1 MDALDEALVNQVA
14 SYVASDIVLSPEP
27 GKTMRKWRLL
37 FQLSQREVASQMGV
51 SPPVLSDYEKGK
63 RMSPGVQFVSRFV
76 RSLIELDVKRGGHNV
91 MRFVQGAIK
100 VQRSIMDIVEF
111 HVPIELRDVVRAV
124 NGEFV
129 TLKEEQG
136 VLVHGYT
143 LVDSIRAILELGPY
157 DFVNI
162 FGRNSMRVIAFA
174 NVTTGRSPMVAIRV
188 FPLKPK
194 AVVLHGP
201 VNADSVDPLAVKL
214 SQLERIP
221 LIVSRLPTVEDLL
234 EGLRSLIGR

>member
-1 MDALDEALVNQVA
+1 MEPSDDSLSNQVA
-14 SYVASDIVLSPEP
+14 SYVVSDIVLSPEP
-27 GKTMRKWRLL
+27 GKTMKKWRLL
-37 FQLSQREVASQMGV
+37 FQLSQREVASKMGV

-76 RSLIELDVKRGGHNV
+76 RSLIELDLKRGGHNV
-91 MRFVQGAIK
+91 MGFVQSTMK
-100 VQRSIMDIVEF
+100 FQRSIMDLVEF
-111 HVPIELRDVVRAV
+111 HVPLELKEVVRAV

-129 TLKEEQG
+129 TLKEEQSTP
-136 VLVHGYT
+136 VHGYT

-162 FGRNSMRVIAFA
+162 FGRNSMRVIAFT

-201 VNADSVDPLAVKL
+201 VGADSVDPLAVRI

-221 LIVSRLPTVEDLL
+221 LIVSKAPSVEDLL
-234 EGLRSLIGR
+234 EGMRSLVGR

>member
-1 MDALDEALVNQVA
+1 MDSADDSLPNQVA
-14 SYVASDIVLSPEP
+14 SYVVSDIVLSPEP

-37 FQLSQREVASQMGV
+37 FQLSQREVASRMGI

-63 RMSPGVQFVSRFV
+63 RISPGVQFVSRFV
-76 RSLIELDVKRGGHNV
+76 RSLIELDLKKGGHNV
-91 MRFVQGAIK
+91 MRFVQNAMK
-100 VQRSIMDIVEF
+100 VQRSIMDLVEF
-111 HVPIELRDVVRAV
+111 HVPIELREVVRAV

-136 VLVHGYT
+136 SQVHGYT

-188 FPLKPK
+188 FPLKPR
-194 AVVLHGP
+194 AVILHGQ
-201 VNADSVDPLAVKL
+201 VNADSVDPLAVRL

-221 LIVSRLPTVEDLL
+221 LIVSRAPTLEDLL
-234 EGLRSLIGR
+234 EGLRSLVAR